1 MSQETRFLAQDD
13 PRVRG
18 LLLALGLVLLL
29 DGVIRLLPEGVGD
42 GTNPLSAPPPQ
53 LALQAPPQESRDR
66 LLALLLPPAPEPEKS
81 SEEDGPEAPAVKE
94 DEQEGRLGE
103 LFVDRHRFR
112 LRACFLPEGGAAF
125 AALERIDADSGAQS
139 LERLQLADPL
149 GPYTVNS
156 IGHRSVTLGAPDGR
170 EIELRL
176 FEADP
181 ENKAG

>member
-1 MSQETRFLAQDD
+1 MSQENPFLAQED

-18 LLLALGLVLLL
+18 LLLSLGFVLLL
-29 DGVIRLLPEGVGD
+29 DGALRLLPEGVGD
-42 GTNPLSAPPPQ
+42 GAEALNASALQ
-53 LALQAPPQESRDR
+53 LALRTPSQESRDR
-66 LLALLLPPAPEPEKS
+66 LLAVLSPPAQEKVAS
-81 SEEDGPEAPAVKE
+81 TEEKGPEAPEVKE

-112 LRACFLPEGGAAF
+112 LRACFLPKGGVAF

-139 LERLQLADPL
+139 LERLAQADRL
-149 GPYTVNS
+149 GPYTVSS
-156 IGHRSVTLGAPDGR
+156 IGKRSITLKAPDGR

-181 ENKAG
+181 ENNTG